1 MASLTS
7 PRFSPNPHIL
17 NSIPRFAFLSFVLIL
32 VLGLA
37 SDPAW
42 AQSRRASSGTNKNS
56 IPDAPIAEDQLSLES
71 IFASGK
77 FAQRGAGVMESLK
90 DGIHYYNNQ
99 RIGDSLN
106 EKALLIYAYEDGKVT
121 DTLLRDSWLRSPEYP
136 QGLAWEDVE
145 LSPDESVLLLATDAE
160 SVYRYSSKAVYYV
173 WSRSNRSLVPMMDGA
188 KIMAPAFS
196 PNGRYLAFV
205 YSNDLYFQDLQNQQ
219 LRRITRDGQVNQI
232 INGQGDWV
240 YEEELELTRAFAW
253 SPDSKALLYL
263 RFDESKVPQMSIP
276 LYEGNLYPQEMKFKY
291 PKAGEPNAA
300 VSLWMFELDQPK
312 PRCVLAEDP
321 RTGEDADHYL
331 ARIGWTKDAGLAW
344 VQTMNRAQ
352 NRLDLSLINRESGE
366 RRLLRREES
375 KTWVDLHDHLV
386 FLDHGSYFIHSS
398 EHSGF
403 QRLYLYDMQGREV
416 APLTPDGQELTDF
429 YGVDPQR
436 NEFYFGL
443 AAPTPMERQVFR
455 AKLPELQPTTSAPT
469 QPVPSATMLG
479 QESGKTTARFSPTY
493 DYHVLQHTQIDQPL
507 RVSLHRRD
515 EEIRVLQ
522 DNQALVLKLRS
533 APLGKKTLMQVP
545 GADSTLLN
553 AYVIQPQ
560 NFNPKKTY
568 PLLMFVY
575 GGPGSQTVDASL
587 GQNYLWFQY
596 LTTLGYV
603 VASVDGRGTGYRGAA
618 FEKATYSQLGK
629 LECDDQIAA
638 ARYFAKQPW
647 VDAQRIGIFGWSFG
661 GYLSSLAITRGADV
675 FKAAVA
681 VAPVINWRFY
691 DSIYTERFLGTPAE
705 NPDGYD
711 QNSPENHAAKLVGN
725 YLLIHGTADDNVHY
739 QNAAVM
745 AKRLVDLN
753 KDFEFITYTDKNHGI
768 SGGKTRLQL
777 FTKITGFLQKNL

>member
-1 MASLTS
+1 MESLTS
-7 PRFSPNPHIL
+7 PRFSPNPHAL
-17 NSIPRFAFLSFVLIL
+17 NPFLRFTFFSFYLIL
-32 VLGLA
+32 ALGLA

-42 AQSRRASSGTNKNS
+42 AQSRRASSGTSKNN
-56 IPDAPIAEDQLSLES
+56 IPDAPTTEDQLSLES

-77 FAQRGAGVMESLK
+77 YAQRGAGVMESLK

-99 RIGDSLN
+99 RIGDSLKEN
-106 EKALLIYAYEDGKVT
+106 ALLIYAYEDGKVT
-121 DTLLRDSWLRSPEYP
+121 DTLLRNSWLRSPDYP
-136 QGLAWEDVE
+136 EGLAWEDVE

-160 SVYRYSSKAVYYV
+160 SVYRYSSKAKYYV
-173 WSRSNRSLVPMMDGA
+173 WSRSNRSLVPFMDGA

-205 YSNDLYFQDLQNQQ
+205 YSNDLYIQDLQNQQ

-232 INGQGDWV
+232 INGHGDWV

-276 LYEGNLYPQEMKFKY
+276 IYEGNLYPQEMKFKY

-300 VSLWMFELDQPK
+300 VSLWMFELDQAK
-312 PRCVLAEDP
+312 PRCIIAEDP
-321 RTGEDADHYL
+321 RTGDDADHYL

-366 RRLLRREES
+366 RRLLRREQSE
-375 KTWVDLHDHLV
+375 TWVDLHDHLV
-386 FLDHGSYFIHSS
+386 FLDHGNYFIHSS

-436 NEFYFGL
+436 NEIYYGL
-443 AAPTPMERQVFR
+443 AAPTPMERHVFR

-469 QPVPSATMLG
+469 QPVPSAIMLSR
-479 QESGKTTARFSPTY
+479 ESGKTTARFSPTY

-553 AYVIQPQ
+553 AYVIQPH

-638 ARYFAKQPW
+638 ARYFGKQPW

-661 GYLSSLAITRGADV
+661 GYLSSLAIT
-675 FKAAVA
+675 KCM
-681 VAPVINWRFY
+681 
-691 DSIYTERFLGTPAE
+691 GTGGLASLPAK
-705 NPDGYD
+705 
-711 QNSPENHAAKLVGN
+711 SPTWMCFPCFCKQEIEL
-725 YLLIHGTADDNVHY
+725 
-739 QNAAVM
+739 
-745 AKRLVDLN
+745 
-753 KDFEFITYTDKNHGI
+753 
-768 SGGKTRLQL
+768 
-777 FTKITGFLQKNL
+777 

>member
-1 MASLTS
+1 
-7 PRFSPNPHIL
+7 
-17 NSIPRFAFLSFVLIL
+17 LI
-32 VLGLA
+32 
-37 SDPAW
+37 D
-42 AQSRRASSGTNKNS
+42 
-56 IPDAPIAEDQLSLES
+56 
-71 IFASGK
+71 
-77 FAQRGAGVMESLK
+77 
-90 DGIHYYNNQ
+90 
-99 RIGDSLN
+99 
-106 EKALLIYAYEDGKVT
+106 
-121 DTLLRDSWLRSPEYP
+121 
-136 QGLAWEDVE
+136 
-145 LSPDESVLLLATDAE
+145 
-160 SVYRYSSKAVYYV
+160 
-173 WSRSNRSLVPMMDGA
+173 
-188 KIMAPAFS
+188 
-196 PNGRYLAFV
+196 
-205 YSNDLYFQDLQNQQ
+205 
-219 LRRITRDGQVNQI
+219 
-232 INGQGDWV
+232 
-240 YEEELELTRAFAW
+240 
-253 SPDSKALLYL
+253 
-263 RFDESKVPQMSIP
+263 
-276 LYEGNLYPQEMKFKY
+276 
-291 PKAGEPNAA
+291 
-300 VSLWMFELDQPK
+300 
-312 PRCVLAEDP
+312 
-321 RTGEDADHYL
+321 
-331 ARIGWTKDAGLAW
+331 
-344 VQTMNRAQ
+344 
-352 NRLDLSLINRESGE
+352 RETGE
-366 RRLLRREES
+366 RRLLRREQSE
-375 KTWVDLHDHLV
+375 TWVDLHDHLV
-386 FLDHGSYFIHSS
+386 FLDNGDYFIHSS

-436 NEFYFGL
+436 NEFYYGL

-533 APLGKKTLMQVP
+533 APLGKKTLTQVP

-618 FEKATYSQLGK
+618 FEKATYRQLGK

-638 ARYFAKQPW
+638 ARYFGKQPW

-661 GYLSSLAITRGADV
+661 GYLSSLAITKGADV

-691 DSIYTERFLGTPAE
+691 DSIYTERFLGTPAD

>member
-1 MASLTS
+1 
-7 PRFSPNPHIL
+7 
-17 NSIPRFAFLSFVLIL
+17 
-32 VLGLA
+32 
-37 SDPAW
+37 
-42 AQSRRASSGTNKNS
+42 
-56 IPDAPIAEDQLSLES
+56 
-71 IFASGK
+71 
-77 FAQRGAGVMESLK
+77 MESLK

-99 RIGDSLN
+99 RVGDSLN
-106 EKALLIYAYEDGKVT
+106 ENALLIYSYNDGKVT
-121 DTLLRDSWLRSPEYP
+121 DTLLRDSWLRSTAYP
-136 QGLAWEDVE
+136 QGLDWEDVK
-145 LSPDESVLLLATDAE
+145 LSPDESVLLLAIDAE
-160 SVYRYSSKAVYYV
+160 SIYRYSSKAVYYV
-173 WSRSNRSLVPMMDGA
+173 WSRSTRSLAPLMDSA
-188 KIMAPAFS
+188 KVMAPSFS
-196 PNGRYLAFV
+196 PDGRLIAFV
-205 YSNDLYFQDLQNQQ
+205 YANDLYIKDLQSQQ
-219 LRRITRDGQVNQI
+219 LRRVTHDGEVNRI
-232 INGQGDWV
+232 INGHADWV

-276 LYEGNLYPQEMKFKY
+276 LYEGNLYPQEMRFKY

-300 VSLWMFELDQPK
+300 VSLWLYEMDQAK
-312 PRCVLAEDP
+312 PRCVLAEDT
-321 RTGEDADHYL
+321 RSGDDADHYL

-352 NRLDLSLINRESGE
+352 NRLDLSLINRETGE
-366 RRLLRREES
+366 RRLLRREQSE
-375 KTWVDLHDHLV
+375 TWVDLHDHLV
-386 FLDHGSYFIHSS
+386 FLDNGTHFVHSS
-398 EHSGF
+398 ERSGF
-403 QRLYLYDMQGREV
+403 QRLYLYDMQGRET
-416 APLTPDGQELTDF
+416 APLTPDGQEITDF
-429 YGVDPQR
+429 YGIDAQR
-436 NEFYFGL
+436 NEFYYAL

-455 AKLPELQPTTSAPT
+455 AKIPELQPTNPAPT
-469 QPVPSATMLG
+469 QPVPTATLLG
-479 QESGKTTARFSPTY
+479 QQNGKTTARFSPTF
-493 DYHVLQHTQIDQPL
+493 DYHVLQHTNIDQPL

-515 EEIRVLQ
+515 EEIRILQ

-533 APLGKKTLMQVP
+533 APLGKKTLLQVP

-553 AYVIQPQ
+553 AYVIHPQ
-560 NFNPKKTY
+560 NFNPKKPH

-587 GQNYLWFQY
+587 GQYYMWFQY

-603 VASVDGRGTGYRGAA
+603 IASVDGRGTGYRGAA
-618 FEKATYSQLGK
+618 FEKATYRQLGK

-661 GYLSSLAITRGADV
+661 GYLSSLAITKGADV
-675 FKAAVA
+675 FKTAVA

-691 DSIYTERFLGTPAE
+691 DSIYTERFLRTPSE

-711 QNSPENHAAKLVGN
+711 QNSPEHHASKLVGN

-753 KDFEFITYTDKNHGI
+753 KDFDFMTYTDKNHGI

>member
-1 MASLTS
+1 MESLIS
-7 PRFSPNPHIL
+7 PRFSPNPHAL
-17 NSIPRFAFLSFVLIL
+17 NPFLRFAFFSFNLIL
-32 VLGLA
+32 SLGLA

-42 AQSRRASSGTNKNS
+42 AQSRRASSGAGKNS
-56 IPDAPIAEDQLSLES
+56 IPDAPAAEDQLSLES

-77 FAQRGAGVMESLK
+77 YAQRGAGFMESLK

-106 EKALLIYAYEDGKVT
+106 ENALLIYAYEDGKVT

-173 WSRSNRSLVPMMDGA
+173 WSRSNRSLVPLMDGA

-205 YSNDLYFQDLQNQQ
+205 YSNDLYIQDLQHQQ

-232 INGQGDWV
+232 INGHGDWV

-300 VSLWMFELDQPK
+300 VSLWMFEMDQPK

-321 RTGEDADHYL
+321 RIEEDADHYL

-352 NRLDLSLINRESGE
+352 NRLDLSLIDRETGE
-366 RRLLRREES
+366 RRLLRREQS

-386 FLDHGSYFIHSS
+386 FLDNGSYFIHSS

-436 NEFYFGL
+436 NEFYYGL

-493 DYHVLQHTQIDQPL
+493 DYHVLQHTRIDQPL

-522 DNQALVLKLRS
+522 DCCRC
-533 APLGKKTLMQVP
+533 LGP
-545 GADSTLLN
+545 
-553 AYVIQPQ
+553 IP
-560 NFNPKKTY
+560 P
-568 PLLMFVY
+568 
-575 GGPGSQTVDASL
+575 
-587 GQNYLWFQY
+587 
-596 LTTLGYV
+596 
-603 VASVDGRGTGYRGAA
+603 
-618 FEKATYSQLGK
+618 
-629 LECDDQIAA
+629 C
-638 ARYFAKQPW
+638 
-647 VDAQRIGIFGWSFG
+647 
-661 GYLSSLAITRGADV
+661 
-675 FKAAVA
+675 
-681 VAPVINWRFY
+681 
-691 DSIYTERFLGTPAE
+691 
-705 NPDGYD
+705 
-711 QNSPENHAAKLVGN
+711 
-725 YLLIHGTADDNVHY
+725 
-739 QNAAVM
+739 
-745 AKRLVDLN
+745 
-753 KDFEFITYTDKNHGI
+753 
-768 SGGKTRLQL
+768 
-777 FTKITGFLQKNL
+777 